1 MIHFRLRDKGFPTNL
16 SLQRKDSLIDYNQIR
31 QRTKSQYV
39 EEVSS
44 ESVSQHVQSL
54 LDSYKLVKASDQNTQ
69 TQEALVP
76 LEHSLKVLRVLWHFT
91 KSLRMYKR
99 DSMRLMVS
107 ESDL

>member
-76 LEHSLKVLRVLWHFT
+76 LEHSLKVMRVLWHLT